1 MMMLRSFI
9 AIEILPSIQGAI
21 SSQIESIKRNFPK
34 PAIRWIATGNIHLT
48 LKFLGDASPRS
59 LDQIAS
65 SVESEIN
72 QIEPFSIPFSEVG
85 VFPNARKPRI
95 IWVGLINSKELDALY
110 NLIESVTTSLGFP
123 KEDRPFSPHITIGR
137 VNDFFPASDY
147 GKLLTE
153 IRKIDVSLIESLE
166 VKSVTIFKSDL
177 QPKGPIYTATHSIS
191 LKQ

>member
-1 MMMLRSFI
+1 MMLRSFL
-9 AIEILPSIQGAI
+9 AIEIPPSIQGAI

-34 PAIRWIATGNIHLT
+34 PAIRWVTTGNIHLT
-48 LKFLGDASPRS
+48 LKFLGEASPRS

-72 QIEPFSIPFSEVG
+72 QIKPFSIPFSEAG

-95 IWVGLINSKELDALY
+95 IWIGLNNSKELDSIHK
-110 NLIESVTTSLGFP
+110 LIESVTISLGFQR
-123 KEDRPFSPHITIGR
+123 EERPFSPHITLGR
-137 VNDFFPASDY
+137 VNDFFPATEL

-153 IRKIDVSLIESLE
+153 IRSIDISLIENLE

-177 QPKGPIYTATHSIS
+177 QPKGPVYISTHSIS